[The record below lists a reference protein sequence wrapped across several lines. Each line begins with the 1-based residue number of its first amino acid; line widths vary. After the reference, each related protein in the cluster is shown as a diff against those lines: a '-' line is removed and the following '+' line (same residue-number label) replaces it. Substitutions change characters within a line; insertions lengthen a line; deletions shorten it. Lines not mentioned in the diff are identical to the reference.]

1 MSSPDKRALALPF
14 VRFVVVLALLVA
26 PWPWVGFHF
35 VDTVGSVT
43 TTLAD
48 PMFAASNVT
57 FALRSPMPK
66 EQQPEWWGVIAVKR
80 DSFPDGSKRNAGA
93 IDLRRAGYLQLATFI
108 ALAAGWPPSGIWRC
122 LMAGL
127 LAALFVTA
135 ILAVPILDFLSSI
148 EVVHLGG
155 FAFVV
160 ALIRRAL
167 IAPPG
172 MVYAGPGLV
181 WLAVRGGSAAQWLAR
196 IASPTDRQ
204 SPAALSV
211 LRRRDR
217 HTKRAAG
224 R

>member
-1 MSSPDKRALALPF
+1 MSLTDKGGLALPL
-14 VRFVVVLALLVA
+14 VRFVIVLALLVA
-26 PWPWVGFHF
+26 PWPGVGRYF
-35 VDTVGSVT
+35 VDAVGSLT
-43 TTLAD
+43 TALAD

-57 FALRSPMPK
+57 FALRSPMPQ
-66 EQQPEWWGVIAVKR
+66 EQQPEWRGVIAVKR
-80 DSFPDGSKRNAGA
+80 DSFPDGPKRNLGA

-108 ALAAGWPPSGIWRC
+108 ALAAGWPPSGIRRS

-127 LAALFVTA
+127 LAAFFLTA

-167 IAPPG
+167 VAPPG
-172 MVYAGPGLV
+172 MAYAGPGLV
-181 WLAVRGGSAAQWLAR
+181 WLAVRGGSAAEWLAR

-204 SPAALSV
+204 RPAVVPALRPRGRHA
-211 LRRRDR
+211 RR
-217 HTKRAAG
+217 AG